1 MNENILEQLS
11 PETLEKYNEALANGA
26 NEAHFTYADNSFH
39 RYDIADL
46 PEKMELFR
54 TRNMGLR
61 LVKTN
66 PSDKWDW
73 QELASLPFWNS
84 FVDDRILSDLYLFCV
99 C

>member
-46 PEKMELFR
+46 PEKMKLFR
-54 TRNMGLR
+54 TRNLGLR

-66 PSDKWDW
+66 PSDEWDW
-73 QELASLPFWNS
+73 QVLARLPFWNS
-84 FVDDRILSDLYLFCV
+84 FVDEREIFYAKRN
-99 C
+99 